1 MAVLQSFIDKIC
13 FALTEPVT
21 SDWSPWTT
29 CSVTCGRGTQTRTR
43 KPTRDFDAF
52 LAGKYPLEDVKKCY
66 MDPCPDG
73 KMTLKKRDLLCFH
86 VFVGNQLLIL
96 LSLTIRYLCKSM
108 LYKIN
113 HDSNLSFLLSVL
125 IMMPPFFVG
134 LVDYDSPHIFI
145 GPCYQCHFDFSH
157 IFVGPCYQC

>member
-52 LAGKYPLEDVKKCY
+52 LSGKYPLEDVKKCY

-73 KMTLKKRDLLCFH
+73 KMTLKNEICCVFMFLLEINFWSCWAW
-86 VFVGNQLLIL
+86 QSAI
-96 LSLTIRYLCKSM
+96 SASPC
-108 LYKIN
+108 YKIN
-113 HDSNLSFLLSVL
+113 LDFNLSFLLSVL
-125 IMMPPFFVG
+125 IMMSPFFVG

-145 GPCYQCHFDFSH
+145 GPCYQCHYDFSH
-157 IFVGPCYQC
+157 SL